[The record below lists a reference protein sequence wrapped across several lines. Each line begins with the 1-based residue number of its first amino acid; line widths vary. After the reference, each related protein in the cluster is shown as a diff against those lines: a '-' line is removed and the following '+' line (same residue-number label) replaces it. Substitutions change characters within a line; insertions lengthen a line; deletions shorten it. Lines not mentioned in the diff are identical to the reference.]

1 MVGQPMTKPNS
12 LLGVASHGPAAA
24 QQERES
30 LLALK
35 ASSSR
40 MDRFDFEQLNEL
52 LPKRALCHIANRS
65 PKSSY
70 LGCVELCFQ
79 GIRFLCL
86 WLFRAN
92 PCAGLKPHRN

>member
-40 MDRFDFEQLNEL
+40 MDRFDFEQL
-52 LPKRALCHIANRS
+52 KT
-65 PKSSY
+65 
-70 LGCVELCFQ
+70 
-79 GIRFLCL
+79 
-86 WLFRAN
+86 
-92 PCAGLKPHRN
+92 